1 MWITWLSTEGIPGNQ
16 QQKKK
21 LVCKCSRVTGYKI
34 NIQKLVALLHTKHE
48 HVDIK
53 NTVSFMTATKNEI
66 WDLYAE
72 KY

>member
-1 MWITWLSTEGIPGNQ
+1 MIVYRGNPREPTT
-16 QQKKK
+16 KKK
-21 LVCKCSRVTGYKI
+21 LVGKCSRVTGYKI
-34 NIQKLVALLHTKHE
+34 NIQKLVALLHTKNE

>member
-1 MWITWLSTEGIPGNQ
+1 MNNMIVYRGNPREPTTT
-16 QQKKK
+16 KK